1 MRPIVI
7 WDVSDYDQTI
17 LMLYHVYSKKKRYI
31 WNHKKIRGKRHA
43 WTELPFAEVFPPNTS
58 FYRADEACPR
68 LEGLQK
74 NLSGLSAEMGSG
86 PQATDWPSF
95 PLAWWG
101 AFSLTPDSRKK
112 MCRPVILWFCLW
124 SMPNW
129 ESLNKAVRLSKTR
142 WLHVWSCDKLHSLTA
157 THM

>member
-17 LMLYHVYSKKKRYI
+17 LMLYHVYSKKKSDTFETI
-31 WNHKKIRGKRHA
+31 KKICGKRHA

-68 LEGLQK
+68 WDCRRIYQVFLQK
-74 NLSGLSAEMGSG
+74 WDQVLKL
-86 PQATDWPSF
+86 QTDPHFHWHDEVHF
-95 PLAWWG
+95 HLL
-101 AFSLTPDSRKK
+101 LTAGKK

-129 ESLNKAVRLSKTR
+129 ESLNKAVLLSKTR